1 MAAGVQLRRMLWRA
15 PRAVWVQ
22 RLLCALRVAPWL
34 VFGPITGFFS
44 ERALA
49 CFRRREP
56 FLGGLYIVLN
66 VAILLAIPL
75 LTVKLTSR
83 F

>member
-1 MAAGVQLRRMLWRA
+1 MAAGVELRRTIWQA
-15 PRAVWVQ
+15 PRAVWAQ
-22 RLLCALRVAPWL
+22 RLFCALRVAPWL

-56 FLGGLYIVLN
+56 VLGGLYILLN

-75 LTVKLTSR
+75 LTVTLTSR

>member
-1 MAAGVQLRRMLWRA
+1 MAAGVHLTRMIWQA
-15 PRAVWVQ
+15 PRAVWAQ

-49 CFRRREP
+49 CFRQRAP
-56 FLGGLYIVLN
+56 ILGGLYIVLN
-66 VAILLAIPL
+66 IAILLAIPL
-75 LTVKLTSR
+75 LTAKLAGR

>member
-1 MAAGVQLRRMLWRA
+1 MAAGTDPTPTFSQT
-15 PRAVWVQ
+15 PRAVWMRRVF
-22 RLLCALRVAPWL
+22 CALRVAPWL
-34 VFGPITGFFS
+34 IFGPITGFFS

-49 CFRRREP
+49 CFRKREP
-56 FLGGLYIVLN
+56 VLGGLYIALN